1 MKRWGLLVVT
11 VVVVLL
17 TSLMLRA
24 AGRSGHRWHGPV
36 LRSAPRE
43 SLSPS
48 VALRHAQCQPTH
60 WRDLMLAP

>member
-11 VVVVLL
+11 VVVILL
-17 TSLMLRA
+17 TGLVLRGA
-24 AGRSGHRWHGPV
+24 SRVGHRWRTGG
-36 LRSAPRE
+36 LRTAPRE

-60 WRDLMLAP
+60 WRDLLMAP